1 MECDMKCKK
10 YENAKQD
17 GQLII
22 SYLNDFDINNIIIYV
37 EDKNGHHA
45 TFSLNVNT
53 EFGQYLKNYF
63 DPIFKKLF

>member
-1 MECDMKCKK
+1 MKCKK